1 MSNAAKKNI
10 TVLLKDYAKGNG
22 QAAEALWPM
31 VYEEL
36 HRLAKSYMSRERNA
50 RTLQPTALVNEA
62 FVRLAGG
69 KKVDWQNREHFFA
82 VAATVMRRVLLD
94 YSRGKRAEK
103 RGSGGILIEFDEKL
117 HTGAPSGT
125 DLFALDEALTQLE
138 VVDPRLARV
147 VELRYF
153 AGLSLEE
160 ISELLN
166 VSLSTIKR
174 DWNAAKLWLYRE
186 LSETQKD

>member
-10 TVLLKDYAKGNG
+10 TVLLKDYASGKGA
-22 QAAEALWPM
+22 AAEALWPL

-62 FVRLAGG
+62 FLRLAGG
-69 KKVDWQNREHFFA
+69 KQVDFQNREHFFA

-94 YSRGKRAEK
+94 YSRGKKAEK

-117 HTGAPSGT
+117 HHGAPGAT
-125 DLFALDEALTQLE
+125 DLHALDEALNQLE

-160 ISELLN
+160 IAELLN

-186 LSETQKD
+186 LTETQET

>member
-10 TVLLKDYAKGNG
+10 TVLLKDYAQGKG
-22 QAAEALWPM
+22 QAAEALWPL

-186 LSETQKD
+186 LTETQKD